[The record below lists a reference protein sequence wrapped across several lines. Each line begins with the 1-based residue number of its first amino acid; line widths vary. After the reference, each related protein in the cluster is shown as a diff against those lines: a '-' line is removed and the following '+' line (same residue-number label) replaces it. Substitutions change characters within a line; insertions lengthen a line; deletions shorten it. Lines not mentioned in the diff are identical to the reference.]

1 MVVNKI
7 IKKESNIMSDNSFNV
22 LDLVNGTDDKDDE
35 IKALF
40 RKHSVSGKVKE
51 AEGDKDEQESAPPV
65 PDQTSSEG
73 KQKKKMWT
81 PDNKLIKDMDE
92 FNVGP
97 VTYSKEELKEEDESL
112 KNIADEMLKRD
123 ALKSMNEMDR
133 QLFNIE
139 ECKKRRGYKILHI
152 PDGFEKTKIMNAAS
166 DDDYERAQSGLDEL
180 FNEIEK
186 NFPEWIWERTDNED
200 TSMTDE
206 LHKKTNPEK
215 VDALITHDARNPD
228 SNDMKNV
235 ESADTENQHNDEV
248 NVVIDKTNL
257 PEISWTKEEAEKIKK
272 TRTVQLNIV
281 EADPIEFSEIE
292 DVPDN
297 LVNNVL
303 SSYTRKINDI
313 VAPLPASKYRATFT
327 GLSYP
332 ELLDFYNSQE
342 MNTIDG
348 EKKKW
353 SIAFKHMKNQSIG
366 PWETYRLYI
375 DPETNIERRLE
386 ISDEIPENVDPED
399 IHTVSKFE
407 DFLRKT
413 SFLDLDF
420 ILWKILCATANKK
433 EIISIDCHNIINE
446 ETGTQCDNTYDWIY
460 SPNDLL
466 ITDDINPAVLEEMK
480 ITSEVSGKDNII
492 DNYNS
497 SMLIKDNLATL
508 KSSGFKIIFGHV
520 SAYEYIEH
528 IYPKIKAIE
537 NNQKIDPSD
546 TSRALNYTMLSITK
560 GFLIQKEDGKG
571 MYRIKGVDNLLKII
585 ESFDS
590 VDWLTISKL
599 VDIMITPYQFKFA
612 LRNIICPKCKHR
624 SEIEIEDMSR
634 LLFIVAQSLIA
645 VQVELKSN

>member
-7 IKKESNIMSDNSFNV
+7 IKKESNIMSDNNFNV
-22 LDLVNGTDDKDDE
+22 LDLVNGTDDRDDE
-35 IKALF
+35 IKELF
-40 RKHSVSGKVKE
+40 RKHPVSGKVKE
-51 AEGDKDEQESAPPV
+51 DVGDKDEQEAVPQV

-81 PDNKLIKDMDE
+81 PDNKLIKDMNE
-92 FNVGP
+92 FNAGP

-123 ALKSMNEMDR
+123 ALKTMNEMDR

-139 ECKKRRGYKILHI
+139 ECKKRRGYKILRI

-166 DDDYERAQSGLDEL
+166 DDDYERAQRGLDEI
-180 FNEIEK
+180 FDEIEK
-186 NFPEWIWERTDNED
+186 NFPEWICESTDNED
-200 TSMTDE
+200 TSMTDK
-206 LHKKTNPEK
+206 LHKETNPEK
-215 VDALITHDARNPD
+215 IDALMPHDIRNPD

-235 ESADTENQHNDEV
+235 ESTDTENLHNDEV
-248 NVVIDKTNL
+248 TVVIDKTNL

-297 LVNNVL
+297 LVNMVL

-313 VAPLPASKYRATFT
+313 IAPLPASKYRATFT

-353 SIAFKHMKNQSIG
+353 SIAFKHIKNQSIG
-366 PWETYRLYI
+366 PWKTYRLYI
-375 DPETNIERRLE
+375 DPETNIEKRLE

-399 IHTVSKFE
+399 IYTVSKFE

-446 ETGTQCDNTYDWIY
+446 ETGTQCNNTYDWIY

-560 GFLIQKEDGKG
+560 GFLIPKEDGKG
-571 MYRIKGVDNLLKII
+571 IYRIKGVDNLLKII

>member
-7 IKKESNIMSDNSFNV
+7 IKKENNIMSDNSFNV

-40 RKHSVSGKVKE
+40 RKHPVSGKVKE
-51 AEGDKDEQESAPPV
+51 AEGDKDEQESTPPV

-92 FNVGP
+92 FNAGP

-166 DDDYERAQSGLDEL
+166 DDDYERAQRGLDEL
-180 FNEIEK
+180 FDEIEK
-186 NFPEWIWERTDNED
+186 NFPEWICKITDNED

-413 SFLDLDF
+413 SFIDLDF

-624 SEIEIEDMSR
+624 SEIKIEDMSR